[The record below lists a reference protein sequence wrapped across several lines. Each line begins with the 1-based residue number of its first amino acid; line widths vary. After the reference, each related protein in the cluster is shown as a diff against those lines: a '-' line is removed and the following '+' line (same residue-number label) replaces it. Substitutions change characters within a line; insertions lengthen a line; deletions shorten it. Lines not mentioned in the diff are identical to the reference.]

1 MQFWFWLLQ
10 FLRYALL
17 SQILVIVS
25 ILWIQQRILVAIAR
39 HPYILTGKAMG
50 AGAIV
55 KFLAKIGQRL
65 SIKVRTRLG
74 HYVLTYHPRL
84 YRSLYMLFQ

>member
-1 MQFWFWLLQ
+1 LQLWFWLPQ

-25 ILWIQQRILVAIAR
+25 ILWIQERILVALAR

-55 KFLAKIGQRL
+55 KFLAKISQWL

-74 HYVLTYHPRL
+74 HYALTYHPRL
-84 YRSLYMLFQ
+84 YRRLYILFQ